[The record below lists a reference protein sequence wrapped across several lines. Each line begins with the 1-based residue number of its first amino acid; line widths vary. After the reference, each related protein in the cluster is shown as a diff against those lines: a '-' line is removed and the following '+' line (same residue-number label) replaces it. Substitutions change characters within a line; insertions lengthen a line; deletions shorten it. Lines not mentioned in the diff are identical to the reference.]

1 MNQIIKLSVSY
12 NQNEFLIELNENE
25 LNIYDIF
32 IKLLSEKTGEE
43 NIINDFLLMP
53 VNTNMP
59 YILIDENNFENI
71 LEENHLEENIKIFM
85 NKKEKNEEE
94 EEENEQNDFILN
106 NKNNNNKNEIKKK
119 SSDDFDDD
127 FSDEDNNDKD
137 DKNIIQKENKE
148 NINKI
153 IEKNEIKDEIKNEI
167 KDEIKDINTNTFNK
181 ISNKPKKEITIKKEF
196 DNIFENENLNI
207 NKIESE
213 IEKEKEGKEELN
225 LFSKKFTYTDLFL
238 DDDNNNNS
246 KSNKSSKKKEKKQKI
261 IFENELCMKCNSPLL
276 SKKYICLIC
285 PNTIFCSNCE
295 LKHDHPC
302 LIFKSK
308 FISSLKET
316 YNFIKKQ
323 YFSSSNTNSK
333 KQKKNITLVFKG
345 DKDICLRPNKGSL
358 LNIEIYNHN
367 DSTIFSND
375 ILLLIKGNKLI
386 DISYDTL
393 NKYQV
398 LPHKSSIV
406 NIKCISPKELCKE
419 NIIIELFSNRYI
431 LKENKSL
438 KINLNIEVNN
448 DKEEEN
454 LNNKLNYS
462 DKIIFYNK
470 EHKKIIVSLLENEL
484 KGMDAEDFIDTLIK
498 YNWNK
503 EKFLKNSVKEE

>member
-12 NQNEFLIELNENE
+12 NQNEILIELNENE
-25 LNIYDIF
+25 INIYDTF
-32 IKLLSEKTGEE
+32 IKLLGEKTGEE

-59 YILIDENNFENI
+59 YILIDENNFKNI

-85 NKKEKNEEE
+85 NKKEKNEDEE
-94 EEENEQNDFILN
+94 EEEKEQNEFILN
-106 NKNNNNKNEIKKK
+106 NNNKKNEIKKK
-119 SSDDFDDD
+119 ISDDFDDD
-127 FSDEDNNDKD
+127 FFDEDNNDK
-137 DKNIIQKENKE
+137 NIIQNENKD
-148 NINKI
+148 INQI
-153 IEKNEIKDEIKNEI
+153 IEKNEIKDEIK
-167 KDEIKDINTNTFNK
+167 DEINIINNNTFNK
-181 ISNKPKKEITIKKEF
+181 VSNNPKKEISLKNEF
-196 DNIFENENLNI
+196 DDIFENENLNI

-213 IEKEKEGKEELN
+213 IKKEKELKEELN
-225 LFSKKFTYTDLFL
+225 LFSKNKFTFTDLFL
-238 DDDNNNNS
+238 DDNNNNNNS
-246 KSNKSSKKKEKKQKI
+246 NKSTKKKEKKKKI

-316 YNFIKKQ
+316 YDFIKKQ

-358 LNIEIYNHN
+358 LNIEIFNHN
-367 DSTIFSND
+367 DSTIFSNE
-375 ILLLIKGNKLI
+375 ILFLIKGNKLL

-406 NIKCISPKELCKE
+406 NLKCISPKVLCKE
-419 NIIIELFSNRYI
+419 NIIIELFSNKFI

-470 EHKKIIVSLLENEL
+470 EHKNIVVSLLENEL
-484 KGMDAEDFIDTLIK
+484 KGLNAEDFIDTLIK

-503 EKFLKNSVKEE
+503 EKFLKNFENEE

>member
-12 NQNEFLIELNENE
+12 NQNEILIELNENE
-25 LNIYDIF
+25 INIYDSF
-32 IKLLSEKTGEE
+32 IKTLSEKTGEE

-59 YILIDENNFENI
+59 YILIDENNFKNI

-85 NKKEKNEEE
+85 NKKEKNEDEE
-94 EEENEQNDFILN
+94 EEEKEQNEFILN
-106 NKNNNNKNEIKKK
+106 NNKNKNIIKKI

-127 FSDEDNNDKD
+127 FFDEDNN
-137 DKNIIQKENKE
+137 DKNIIQKENKD
-148 NINKI
+148 INQI
-153 IEKNEIKDEIKNEI
+153 IEKNEIKDEIKEEI
-167 KDEIKDINTNTFNK
+167 KDEINIINNNTFNK
-181 ISNKPKKEITIKKEF
+181 VSNNPKKEISLKNEF
-196 DNIFENENLNI
+196 DDIFENENLNI

-213 IEKEKEGKEELN
+213 IKKEKELKEELN
-225 LFSKKFTYTDLFL
+225 LFSKNKFTFTDLFL
-238 DDDNNNNS
+238 DDNNNNNNS
-246 KSNKSSKKKEKKQKI
+246 NKSTKKKEKKKKI

-316 YNFIKKQ
+316 YDFIKKQ

-333 KQKKNITLVFKG
+333 KQKKNITLAFKG

-358 LNIEIYNHN
+358 LNIEIFNHN
-367 DSTIFSND
+367 DSTIFSNE
-375 ILLLIKGNKLI
+375 ILFLIKGNKLL

-406 NIKCISPKELCKE
+406 NLKCISPKVLCKE
-419 NIIIELFSNRYI
+419 NIIIELFSNKFI

-438 KINLNIEVNN
+438 KINLNIEVND

-470 EHKKIIVSLLENEL
+470 EHKNIVVSLLENEL
-484 KGMDAEDFIDTLIK
+484 KGLNAEDFIDTLIK

-503 EKFLKNSVKEE
+503 EKFLKNFENEE